1 MEISFNK
8 YQATGNDFVMLDCIA
23 SQVGLE
29 LSAEKIKLLCDRR
42 LGIGADGLILVSRSN
57 ELGFKMTYYNSDGK
71 EGSMCGNGGRCFIKF
86 LIDHGYAQSNTAI
99 EFISAD
105 GLHSGIFISE
115 VEEAKISMRD
125 VSDIKILS
133 PDVYELDT
141 GSPHYI
147 KFVDESDFKDIT
159 LFGRLVRYSSAYMDK
174 GINVNKVCIV
184 GLDRLK
190 ILTYERGVEAETLSC
205 GTGAVAAAIAY
216 ADRHEIMTTI
226 SVEALGGRLKVSFK
240 KDTNGVYRNIS
251 LQGKAIKVFDGLIE
265 L

>member
-1 MEISFNK
+1 MKISFNK
-8 YQATGNDFVMLDCIA
+8 YQATGNDFVILDCIA
-23 SQVGLE
+23 SQLGLG
-29 LSAEKIKLLCDRR
+29 LSTEKIKLLCDRR

-57 ELGFKMTYYNSDGK
+57 EMGFKMTYYNSDGK

-115 VEEAKISMRD
+115 TDEVKISMRD
-125 VSDIKILS
+125 VSEIRMLNPDI
-133 PDVYELDT
+133 YELDT

-159 LFGRLVRYSSAYMDK
+159 SFGRLVRFSPAYMDN
-174 GINVNKVCIV
+174 GINVNKVCI
-184 GLDRLK
+184 LDIDRLK

-205 GTGAVAAAIAY
+205 GTGAVAAAIAF
-216 ADRHEIMTTI
+216 AERQKIMTMI
-226 SVEALGGRLKVSFK
+226 SVEAAGGRLKVNFEK
-240 KDTNGVYRNIS
+240 RTNGVYGNIS
-251 LQGKAIKVFDGLIE
+251 LQGHAIKVFDGLIE